1 VLSMEWAVKEEVGGG
16 LKVMAVAFKGG
27 VILHPPVVT
36 CKRAPTQEEFAD
48 GVIPSSLGPDGSL
61 DELQG
66 REELLDGRSCG
77 AVVGP
82 SLGPF
87 SEGPSLEG
95 LFDMAFGDWQVD
107 WFSMEDGLFG

>member
-1 VLSMEWAVKEEVGGG
+1 MEWAVKEEVGGG
-16 LKVMAVAFKGG
+16 LKVMVVAFKGG
-27 VILHPPVVT
+27 VVLHPPVVT
-36 CKRAPTQEEFAD
+36 CKRAPAQEKFAD
-48 GVIPSSLGPDGSL
+48 GVIPSTLGPNGSL

-66 REELLDGRSCG
+66 REELLDGRSCR
-77 AVVGP
+77 VVIGP